1 MPSVLQLYNDSLTDA
16 GLLQPNQTAS
26 GPTIDF
32 THRRFDDMAR
42 TWSKIR
48 ERLFFVPAA
57 SYTLLANVGAY
68 QIGPGAA
75 QYNTTPGVYTRPL
88 FIQSAQVVVGNARKW
103 PVNILTRPQ
112 WDILQTQTLT
122 DPDGPTDLFYD
133 FNHPIATIYLAPIPG
148 SAGGAIWNA
157 AQQLILSQWNPL
169 KVFQPGDEALN
180 VEDFYPESYLLALR
194 KGLAIQLCDAYG
206 RQVTQQ
212 LLGVFQGAIQAI
224 EKDNRDKVTGAF
236 GFSRTLEGPTKGD
249 QGILPPGQVPQQVQ

>member
-1 MPSVLQLYNDSLTDA
+1 MPTVLQLYNDSLTDA

-26 GPTIDF
+26 GPNIDF
-32 THRRFDDMAR
+32 THRRFDDMVR

-57 SYTLLANVGAY
+57 QYTLLAGIGAY

-112 WDILQTQTLT
+112 WDILQTQTLV

-133 FNHPIATIYLAPIPG
+133 FNHPIATIYLAPMPG
-148 SAGGAIWNA
+148 GLLWNA

-180 VEDFYPESYLLALR
+180 VEDYYPESYLLALR
-194 KGLAIQLCDAYG
+194 KGLAIQLCDAY
-206 RQVTQQ
+206 RMQVSQQ

-249 QGILPPGQVPQQVQ
+249 GILAPTQQQQPIQ